1 MFAVSEKLKFS
12 FNTIHLSIFYLDSFL
27 SQEAI
32 PSYQH
37 QLYSLTCIFIAAK
50 AIELDERIPFI
61 SKLLSAASNLFKPD
75 EIRRAEHVLLEFFSW
90 DLQTPTLIDM
100 LEYYLSQGVVFSS
113 DELDLYRGERVVEAI
128 GNNPL
133 KEKNSNN
140 QLEDPLKQPQTKKES
155 INENNL
161 IKIVEK
167 ELNNLVMG
175 NSNNSEGSLEN
186 RDSRTVPLRNMKEES
201 LYCVVKEIENQIY
214 RLSNHILRG

>member
-12 FNTIHLSIFYLDSFL
+12 FNTIHLAIFYLDSFL
-27 SQEAI
+27 SQENI
-32 PSYQH
+32 PSFQH

-61 SKLLSAASNLFKPD
+61 SKLLNAASNLFKPE
-75 EIRRAEHVLLEFFSW
+75 EIRRAEHVVLAFFNW

-100 LEYYLSQGVVFSS
+100 LEYYLSQGVVFST
-113 DELDLYRGERVVEAI
+113 DELDLYRGEKIVELV
-128 GNNPL
+128 NPL

-140 QLEDPLKQPQTKKES
+140 IEESVKFLKKES
-155 INENNL
+155 LNENTL
-161 IKIVEK
+161 IKTVEK
-167 ELNNLVMG
+167 ELNNLVMA
-175 NSNNSEGSLEN
+175 NSNHSDGSPEN
-186 RDSRTVPLRNMKEES
+186 QNSRTMPLRSMKEES

>member
-61 SKLLSAASNLFKPD
+61 SKLLNAASNLFKPE

-113 DELDLYRGERVVEAI
+113 DELDPYRGEKVVEAI
-128 GNNPL
+128 GNPL

-140 QLEDPLKQPQTKKES
+140 ILEDPLKQVQIKKES

-175 NSNNSEGSLEN
+175 SSNHSEGNVEN
-186 RDSRTVPLRNMKEES
+186 RDSRTVPLRTMKEES